1 MIKESY
7 LTYYQ
12 KYLNHNTQTAVV
24 SCEQRR
30 RPLNEHYYYY
40 VIATEIEGKEI
51 YSVHPELY
59 SSFMRIKR
67 QDSIQKTLEVFQL
80 KHPSLTLRH
89 FYRMSLRK
97 NMKML
102 NNEAKVFTKE
112 DLENSIQSL
121 TEEEKTLHRKRQQ
134 RYIEQ
139 KNKFIVKKDGQIA
152 AIARI
157 TDVDHGGGNIA
168 VYSNPEF
175 RRKGYGQMVARK
187 CIDWCA
193 DHNLIPI
200 YLVDV
205 DNTASVKLAKSLG
218 FTCYSKE
225 YALSI
230 EIK

>member
-1 MIKESY
+1 MIKESF
-7 LTYYQ
+7 LTYYL
-12 KYLNHNTQTAVV
+12 KYLNHNNQTSVV

-30 RPLNEHYYYY
+30 ILLNEHYYYY
-40 VIATEIEGKEI
+40 VIATELEGKAI

-59 SSFMRIKR
+59 NSFIKIEQ

-80 KHPSLTLRH
+80 KHSSLTLRH
-89 FYRMSLRK
+89 FYRMSLRT
-97 NMKML
+97 NMKKL
-102 NNEAKVFTKE
+102 NNEAEIFTKE

-139 KNKFIVKKDGQIA
+139 KNKFIVKKDDQIA

-157 TDVDHGGGNIA
+157 TDIDHGGGNIA

-175 RRKGYGQMVARK
+175 RRKGYGQMVTRK

-193 DHNLIPI
+193 DHDLIPI

-230 EIK
+230 EI